1 MGPDLF
7 ISTSSNDREAVAL
20 LNDLFHEAAGQGV
33 SDIHFQEQEG
43 ECRVRFRL
51 PGGLVDRLVMP
62 RHTTRVVDD
71 KIRSRAQLPAGD
83 RKSPLDGRMRL
94 RFPDRRLDVRV
105 AISPNISGQ
114 LTVCR
119 LLDQVNAARRLID
132 IEMTVAVR
140 DSIQRIVEEPNG
152 LFLVTGPTGSGKTT
166 TLYAII
172 NELNDPCRNII
183 TIENPVEYQVAGISQ
198 INIDGHV
205 DFAGALRAV
214 LRQDPDIILIGEIRD
229 AETAQI
235 AVQAAITGHL
245 VLASLH
251 ANNAAMAVTRMID
264 LGVDPITLAASLR
277 GVTAQRLVRR
287 IAGEPVYQE
296 PNEAELA
303 WLRQHGMR
311 FHHPPRFATP
321 LHPMAYQGN
330 VPVIEFIV
338 VDAGVRRAATHQAGA
353 QAIYAAASLQPQFET
368 LAQAGARLA
377 LAGLTSLSEVRRI
390 TSEVDVVAAGE
401 SRLGNILVELGVVKL
416 PEVTEAIDYVI
427 HERQAGRVLRL
438 GEALLE
444 LRHCTP
450 SELLR
455 GMGQAQSSAV
465 AIAEKLMADGVVG
478 REAGQD
484 ALQDWRTA
492 GGSLFDR
499 LVEAG
504 LCDWGDI
511 HEASGIP
518 AGD

>member
-43 ECRVRFRL
+43 ECRVRYRL
-51 PGGLVDRLVMP
+51 PGGLVDRLVLP
-62 RHTTRVVDD
+62 RHTARMVDD

-251 ANNAAMAVTRMID
+251 ANNAAVAVTRMID

-287 IAGEPVYQE
+287 IAGEPMYQE

-311 FHHPPRFATP
+311 FQQPPRFATP
-321 LHPMAYQGN
+321 QQPMAYQGN

-377 LAGLTSLSEVRRI
+377 LAGLTSLAEVRRI

-416 PEVTEAIDYVI
+416 PEVTTAIAHVI
-427 HERQAGRVLRL
+427 HERQTGRVLRL
-438 GEALLE
+438 GESLLE

-450 SELLR
+450 SALLR
-455 GMGQAQSSAV
+455 GMGQAPSAALGV
-465 AIAEKLMADGVVG
+465 AEKLMADGVVP

-511 HEASGIP
+511 HEAANIP

>member
-311 FHHPPRFATP
+311 FHQPPRFATP

-338 VDAGVRRAATHQAGA
+338 VDAGVRRAATHQAGE

-377 LAGLTSLSEVRRI
+377 LAGLTSLAEVRRI

-427 HERQAGRVLRL
+427 HERQVGRVLRL

-444 LRHCTP
+444 LRHCSP
-450 SELLR
+450 SALLR
-455 GMGQAQSSAV
+455 GMGQAPSA
-465 AIAEKLMADGVVG
+465 ALGIAEKLMAEGLVQ
-478 REAGQD
+478 REAGLD

>member
-7 ISTSSNDREAVAL
+7 ISTSSTDHEAVSL

-51 PGGLVDRLVMP
+51 PGGLVDRLVLP

>member
-7 ISTSSNDREAVAL
+7 ISTSSTDHEAVSL

>member
-7 ISTSSNDREAVAL
+7 ISTSSNDREAVTF

-43 ECRVRFRL
+43 ECRVRYRL
-51 PGGLVDRLVMP
+51 PGGLVDRLILP
-62 RHTTRVVDD
+62 RHTARVVDD
-71 KIRSRAQLPAGD
+71 KIRSRAQLPAGE
-83 RKSPLDGRMRL
+83 RKCPLDGRMRL

-105 AISPNISGQ
+105 AISPNVSGQ

-119 LLDQVNAARRLID
+119 LLDQANAARRLID
-132 IEMTVAVR
+132 IEMTAAVR
-140 DSIQRIVEEPNG
+140 DSIQRLVEEPNG

-172 NELNDPCRNII
+172 NELNDPSRNII
-183 TIENPVEYQVAGISQ
+183 TIENPVEYQVSGISQ

-264 LGVDPITLAASLR
+264 LGVDPVTLAASLR

-311 FHHPPRFATP
+311 FHKSPRFAAP
-321 LHPMAYQGN
+321 QHQMAYQGN

-338 VDAGVRRAATHQAGA
+338 VDAGVRRAATNQAGT
-353 QAIYAAASLQPQFET
+353 QAIYAAATLQPQFET
-368 LAQAGARLA
+368 LAEAGARLA
-377 LAGLTSLSEVRRI
+377 LAGHTSLGEVRRI
-390 TSEVDVVAAGE
+390 TSDVDVVAAGE
-401 SRLGNILVELGVVKL
+401 SRLGTILVGLGL
-416 PEVTEAIDYVI
+416 INMAQVTEAIAHVI
-427 HERQAGRVLRL
+427 HERRSGRVLRL
-438 GEALLE
+438 GEALIE
-444 LRHCTP
+444 LGLCAP
-450 SELLR
+450 SDLLH
-455 GMGQAQSSAV
+455 GMGQAPAAALS
-465 AIAEKLMADGVVG
+465 IAEKMMTAGVMS
-478 REAGQD
+478 REVGQD
-484 ALQDWRTA
+484 AIQSWRSG
-492 GGSLFDR
+492 GGSLFDK
-499 LVEAG
+499 LVETG
-504 LCDWGDI
+504 LCDWEDI
-511 HEASGIP
+511 HEAAGIP

>member
-51 PGGLVDRLVMP
+51 PGGLMDRLVLP
-62 RHTTRVVDD
+62 RHTARIVDD
-71 KIRSRAQLPAGD
+71 KIRSRAQLPTGD

-172 NELNDPCRNII
+172 NELNDPRRNII

-205 DFAGALRAV
+205 DFALALRAV

-311 FHHPPRFATP
+311 FHQPPRFATP
-321 LHPMAYQGN
+321 QHPMAYQGN

-377 LAGLTSLSEVRRI
+377 LAGLTSLAEVRRI
-390 TSEVDVVAAGE
+390 TSEVDVIATGE

-450 SELLR
+450 SALLR
-455 GMGQAQSSAV
+455 GMGQAPSAALGV
-465 AIAEKLMADGVVG
+465 AEKLMAEGVVA
-478 REAGQD
+478 REAGLD
-484 ALQDWRTA
+484 ALQDWRTT

-504 LCDWGDI
+504 LCDWEDI
-511 HEASGIP
+511 HEAAGIP

>member
-172 NELNDPCRNII
+172 NELNDPSRNII

>member
-1 MGPDLF
+1 M
-7 ISTSSNDREAVAL
+7 
-20 LNDLFHEAAGQGV
+20 
-33 SDIHFQEQEG
+33 
-43 ECRVRFRL
+43 
-51 PGGLVDRLVMP
+51 
-62 RHTTRVVDD
+62 
-71 KIRSRAQLPAGD
+71 
-83 RKSPLDGRMRL
+83 
-94 RFPDRRLDVRV
+94 

-172 NELNDPCRNII
+172 NELNDPSRNII

>member
-51 PGGLVDRLVMP
+51 PGGLVDRLVLP
-62 RHTTRVVDD
+62 RHTARVVDD

-132 IEMTVAVR
+132 IEMTAAVR

-287 IAGEPVYQE
+287 IAGEPMYQE

-311 FHHPPRFATP
+311 FHQPPRFATP
-321 LHPMAYQGN
+321 QHPMAYQGN

-338 VDAGVRRAATHQAGA
+338 VDPGVRRAANHQAGA
-353 QAIYAAASLQPQFET
+353 QAIYAAACLQPQFET

-377 LAGLTSLSEVRRI
+377 LAGLTSLAEVRRI

-401 SRLGNILVELGVVKL
+401 SRLGNILVELGIVKL
-416 PEVTEAIDYVI
+416 PEVTDAIAHVI
-427 HERQAGRVLRL
+427 HERQIGRVLRL

-450 SELLR
+450 SALLR
-455 GMGQAQSSAV
+455 GMGQAPSAALGV
-465 AIAEKLMADGVVG
+465 AEKLMVEGVVA
-478 REAGQD
+478 REAGLD
-484 ALQDWRTA
+484 ALQDWRTT

-504 LCDWGDI
+504 LCDWEDI

-518 AGD
+518 AGG

>member
-7 ISTSSNDREAVAL
+7 ISTSSTDHEAVSL

-51 PGGLVDRLVMP
+51 PGGLVDRLVLP

-132 IEMTVAVR
+132 IEMTAAVR

-311 FHHPPRFATP
+311 FHQPPRFATP

-377 LAGLTSLSEVRRI
+377 LAGLTSLAEVRRI